1 MKKVGINGFGRIGR
15 SFFRLAFGTGDFE
28 IVAVNDVRLTP
39 NEAAYLL
46 AHDSVYHLYGRK
58 VVAKENGIEVDGT
71 LIPLLAEKDP
81 EKLPWAAK
89 GVDVVV
95 ESTGVFRAYD
105 GPKGASRHLQGGAK
119 KVLLST
125 EPKGDGAEKIPMVVF
140 GVNHKSYDPKAHSV
154 VSAATCTT
162 NSLAPVAYVLEKE
175 FGIAHAFLTT
185 VHAYT
190 ADQQLVD
197 GAGSSLSRSRAA
209 AINIVPTSTGA
220 ATATAKVIPSL
231 AGRMDGVAFRVPVPS
246 GSVSDFVCEMKKEIT
261 VEDVNAM
268 LRRYAEGEL
277 KGVLGVSAEPMVSSD
292 ILADTRA
299 TVVDLGSTRV
309 VDRRLLKVVTFYD
322 NEWGYTNQLARVAKL
337 L

>member
-15 SFFRLAFGTGDFE
+15 SFFRLAFGAGDFE

-39 NEAAYLL
+39 KEAAYLL
-46 AHDSVYHLYGRK
+46 AHDSVYRLYGRK
-58 VVAKENGIEVDGT
+58 VVAKENGVEVDGT
-71 LIPLLAEKDP
+71 FVPLLAEKEP

-105 GPKGASRHLQGGAK
+105 GPKGASRHLQGGAR

-125 EPKGDGAEKIPMVVF
+125 EPKGDGAEKIPLIVF
-140 GVNHKSYDPKAHSV
+140 GVNHKSYDSKAHSV

-190 ADQQLVD
+190 ADQELVD
-197 GAGSSLSRSRAA
+197 SAGSSLSRSRAA

-231 AGRMDGVAFRVPVPS
+231 AGKMDGVAFRVPVPS
-246 GSVSDFVCEMKKEIT
+246 GSVSDFVCEMKREVT
-261 VEDVNAM
+261 VDDVNAM

-277 KGVLGVSAEPMVSSD
+277 DCVLGVSADPMVSSD

-299 TVVDLGSTRV
+299 SVVDLGSTRV